1 MPARMLEVTVGSTA
15 ALKESRSTN
24 RQDPYAVLRLG
35 DAEFSTNSSAQA
47 GARPVWNH
55 RFQCILPEDP
65 CPQEL
70 EVEIWDKPESGGGPD
85 KFIGSCKV
93 DLSPV
98 YAAGD
103 LAINQAVLRR
113 SGKLLGH
120 VRFYFQILVEYSGEA
135 AAALPLQRPAATLA
149 LLSAGQPPSQ
159 VAARAATSS
168 AAVTAAP
175 AAGLASPRLPPLAP
189 RPATEIAGSLAAF
202 AHMPDLIKQLQ
213 AYQALAQSQSPL
225 GSMGSGGVAGGAG
238 SGSADSATAA
248 TYHSTGGGGSR
259 GGSLPRPPSL
269 QLPALPSLAG
279 QTSPLSSP
287 SFGIPS
293 SIFTSP
299 TLPLLLSPPSYP
311 TPGATTPGDYFRHP
325 AAFGASSHHQD
336 PQQLQQPPLP
346 MQQQLHLRP
355 LPPLTQHQLT
365 ANVSPASGGSG
376 SLMSLSRA
384 SGVGSSSPHGGGPL
398 SPLTVRELLLQALA
412 SPGLLRGGSGGGGDD
427 GGTTSQQQ
435 GGGLLAASQLAS
447 LSEVFAPLRQDA
459 SGAAALRPGDAG
471 VVRGYGSGVPAIGG
485 GRGSVAQAGG
495 YSQAY
500 REGLQ
505 PATSQRASID
515 TVVPAAPAAATS
527 EGAAGAVQGQGR
539 GTETDFFLE
548 ASVRSAAAAA
558 AARQGGSG
566 AATLAEVGSPPPPR
580 GLLLQRPPASSTPG
594 KRKSDLQLD
603 FSLGT
608 ARADEA
614 DPLAPSTT
622 AAQRAEWQD
631 GPEDDTT
638 SKRLRTGDQ

>member
-35 DAEFSTNSSAQA
+35 DAEFSTNSSTQA

-55 RFQCILPEDP
+55 RFQCMLPEDP

-98 YAAGD
+98 YATGD

-120 VRFYFQILVEYSGEA
+120 VRFHFQILVEYTVEVA
-135 AAALPLQRPAATLA
+135 AAPPLQRPAATLA
-149 LLSAGQPPSQ
+149 LLSAGHLPGQ
-159 VAARAATSS
+159 VAARAAT
-168 AAVTAAP
+168 AAAAMAAAP
-175 AAGLASPRLPPLAP
+175 AAALPSPRLPPLAP
-189 RPATEIAGSLAAF
+189 RLATDVAGSLAAF
-202 AHMPDLIKQLQ
+202 SQMPDLIKQLQ

-225 GSMGSGGVAGGAG
+225 GSLGGGGVTGTAG
-238 SGSADSATAA
+238 SGSADSAAAA
-248 TYHSTGGGGSR
+248 TFQSASGGGGR
-259 GGSLPRPPSL
+259 GGGLPRPPSL
-269 QLPALPSLAG
+269 QLSALPSLAV

-299 TLPLLLSPPSYP
+299 TLPNLLSPPSYP
-311 TPGATTPGDYFRHP
+311 APGATTPGDYFRHP
-325 AAFGASSHHQD
+325 AAFGGGSHRQD
-336 PQQLQQPPLP
+336 PQQLQQAPLP
-346 MQQQLHLRP
+346 MQQQQLHLRP

-365 ANVSPASGGSG
+365 ASVSPASGGSG

-398 SPLTVRELLLQALA
+398 SPLLAHELLFQALA
-412 SPGLLRGGSGGGGDD
+412 SPGLLRGGSGGGGDG

-435 GGGLLAASQLAS
+435 AGGLLASQLAS

-459 SGAAALRPGDAG
+459 SGAATLRPGDGG
-471 VVRGYGSGVPAIGG
+471 VMRGYGGGVPAIGG
-485 GRGSVAQAGG
+485 GRGGAAQAGG

-500 REGLQ
+500 KEGLQ
-505 PATSQRASID
+505 PATSQRASGD
-515 TVVPAAPAAATS
+515 TVVPAAAAATTS
-527 EGAAGAVQGQGR
+527 EGTAGAVRGQGR

-566 AATLAEVGSPPPPR
+566 AATLAEVGSPPTPG
-580 GLLLQRPPASSTPG
+580 GLLLHQPPASSTPG

-622 AAQRAEWQD
+622 AAQRPEWQD

-638 SKRLRTGDQ
+638 SKRLRMGDH